1 MYYKK
6 DFVTGVTY
14 APAPVFH
21 WLNNHVIFSDP
32 TKPCPNLFV
41 GKRTCLLAIQQVITE
56 QFVDKR
62 QIGVSV
68 CIALL
73 MHG

>member
-14 APAPVFH
+14 APAPVF
-21 WLNNHVIFSDP
+21 VQ
-32 TKPCPNLFV
+32 PCPNLFI

-62 QIGVSV
+62 QIG